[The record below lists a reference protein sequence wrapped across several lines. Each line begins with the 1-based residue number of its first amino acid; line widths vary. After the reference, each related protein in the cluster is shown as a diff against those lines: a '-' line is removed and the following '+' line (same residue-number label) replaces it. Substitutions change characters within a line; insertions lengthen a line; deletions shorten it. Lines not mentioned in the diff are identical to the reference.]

1 MVLLNQHGRV
11 AEAIGSCILMVRDG
25 TVITPP
31 SWEGALESITVDII
45 EALCKTMGIPFE
57 RWPIER
63 TELIIADEIAFV
75 GTLNEI
81 TLISEFEGDK
91 LEDPRVLKSIAARYR
106 NAVQGL
112 IRQSTS
118 TADHVTGSCAVQ
130 QNDIRAMLRVFGAV
144 RNSESSRLLPRG
156 FLSLAWALPRNK
168 VLVAHRLKIAPQG
181 FLRIYSC
188 FFSEFWYVLSM
199 TGPTETYK

>member
-57 RWPIER
+57 RRPVER

-81 TLISEFEGDK
+81 TLISEFEGNK

-106 NAVQGL
+106 NAVQG
-112 IRQSTS
+112 IEP
-118 TADHVTGSCAVQ
+118 HPAVDM
-130 QNDIRAMLRVFGAV
+130 NCRPYDGVLRSAA
-144 RNSESSRLLPRG
+144 E
-156 FLSLAWALPRNK
+156 
-168 VLVAHRLKIAPQG
+168 
-181 FLRIYSC
+181 
-188 FFSEFWYVLSM
+188 
-199 TGPTETYK
+199 

>member
-25 TVITPP
+25 TVITLP

-57 RWPIER
+57 RRPVER

-81 TLISEFEGDK
+81 TLISEFEGNK

-106 NAVQGL
+106 NAVQG
-112 IRQSTS
+112 IEP
-118 TADHVTGSCAVQ
+118 HPAVDM
-130 QNDIRAMLRVFGAV
+130 NCRPYDGVLRSAA
-144 RNSESSRLLPRG
+144 E
-156 FLSLAWALPRNK
+156 
-168 VLVAHRLKIAPQG
+168 
-181 FLRIYSC
+181 
-188 FFSEFWYVLSM
+188 
-199 TGPTETYK
+199 